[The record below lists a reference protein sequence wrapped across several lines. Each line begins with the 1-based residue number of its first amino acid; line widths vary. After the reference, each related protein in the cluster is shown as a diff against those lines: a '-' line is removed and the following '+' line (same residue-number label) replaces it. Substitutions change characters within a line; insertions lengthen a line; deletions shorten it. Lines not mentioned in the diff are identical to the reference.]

1 MEFSPIFY
9 CRLAFFS
16 SRRRLIIYHSGF
28 FAQKIFFGDCV
39 TKSELKHIRD
49 RKKSK
54 TKKKGSFKND
64 KRNFERG
71 NLEGRATRTGRRRNF
86 PRFKKGSQ
94 IHADGLL
101 RQDDK
106 AQLDTLTR
114 AWGKEGITV
123 VMHNDDVTANEYIK
137 DGQTIGK
144 SRRAFSFS
152 TRSDSSFRYLLSRQP
167 TQLKTKVKMPF
178 ATINKTWT

>member
-1 MEFSPIFY
+1 MNSEFQ
-9 CRLAFFS
+9 R
-16 SRRRLIIYHSGF
+16 
-28 FAQKIFFGDCV
+28 
-39 TKSELKHIRD
+39 IRD

-123 VMHNDDVTANEYIK
+123 VMHNDDKTANEYFIN
-137 DGQTIGK
+137 GK
-144 SRRAFSFS
+144 PIA
-152 TRSDSSFRYLLSRQP
+152 RYQALCIVAHKYGLDNMDLNQF
-167 TQLKTKVKMPF
+167 T
-178 ATINKTWT
+178 

>member
-1 MEFSPIFY
+1 M
-9 CRLAFFS
+9 
-16 SRRRLIIYHSGF
+16 
-28 FAQKIFFGDCV
+28 
-39 TKSELKHIRD
+39 
-49 RKKSK
+49 
-54 TKKKGSFKND
+54 KGSFKND

-114 AWGKEGITV
+114 AWGKIHVDQSWG
-123 VMHNDDVTANEYIK
+123 AK
-137 DGQTIGK
+137 DNKYYLGDRQISRHEAFLHIAKATGQ
-144 SRRAFSFS
+144 
-152 TRSDSSFRYLLSRQP
+152 D
-167 TQLKTKVKMPF
+167 MPD
-178 ATINKTWT
+178 ISY